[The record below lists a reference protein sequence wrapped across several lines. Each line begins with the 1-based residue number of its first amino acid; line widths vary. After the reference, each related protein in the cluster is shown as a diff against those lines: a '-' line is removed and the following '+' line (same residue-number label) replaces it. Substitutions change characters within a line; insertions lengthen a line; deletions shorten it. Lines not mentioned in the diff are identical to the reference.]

1 MISKIKLL
9 DKEFKIFI
17 KENEIQ
23 KIVKSISTNINKLQV
38 KNPLFI
44 AVLNGSFLFASDIM
58 RKITLPDAEISFI
71 KLSSY
76 SGTKST
82 GNVNELI
89 GLNKQ
94 IKNRNV
100 IILEDIVDTG
110 NTLEKIIKILK
121 EKKVASYKIAT
132 LLFKPDAYTKNIN
145 IDYIGK
151 SIKNDFVVGYGL
163 DYQEIGRNLPHI
175 YKLKN

>member
-1 MISKIKLL
+1 MISEVKLL

-23 KIVKSISTNINKLQV
+23 KIVESISTNINKLQV

-94 IKNRNV
+94 IKKRDV

-163 DYQEIGRNLPHI
+163 DYDEIGRNLPHI

>member
-17 KENEIQ
+17 KDNEIQ
-23 KIVKSISTNINKLQV
+23 KIVESISTNINKLQV

-163 DYQEIGRNLPHI
+163 DYEEIGRNLPHI

>member
-1 MISKIKLL
+1 MILEVKLL

-23 KIVKSISTNINKLQV
+23 NIVESISTNINKLQV

-89 GLNKQ
+89 GLNNQ

>member
-1 MISKIKLL
+1 M
-9 DKEFKIFI
+9 
-17 KENEIQ
+17 
-23 KIVKSISTNINKLQV
+23 NKLQV

>member
-1 MISKIKLL
+1 MILEVKLL

-17 KENEIQ
+17 KDNEIQ
-23 KIVKSISTNINKLQV
+23 NIVESISTNINKLQV

-89 GLNKQ
+89 GLNNQ

-163 DYQEIGRNLPHI
+163 DYDEIGRNLPHI

>member
-17 KENEIQ
+17 KDNEIQ
-23 KIVKSISTNINKLQV
+23 NIVESISTNINKLQV

-44 AVLNGSFLFASDIM
+44 AVLNGSFLFASDII

-89 GLNKQ
+89 GLNNQ

-163 DYQEIGRNLPHI
+163 DYDEIGRNLPHI

>member
-1 MISKIKLL
+1 MISKVKLL

-23 KIVKSISTNINKLQV
+23 KIVESISTNINKLQV

-110 NTLEKIIKILK
+110 NTLEKIIEILK

-163 DYQEIGRNLPHI
+163 DYDEIGRNLPHI

>member
-1 MISKIKLL
+1 MISEVKLL

-23 KIVKSISTNINKLQV
+23 KIVESISTNINKLQV

-163 DYQEIGRNLPHI
+163 DYDEIGRNLPHI

>member
-17 KENEIQ
+17 KDNEIQ

-163 DYQEIGRNLPHI
+163 DYDEIGRNLPHI

>member
-1 MISKIKLL
+1 MILEVKLL

-17 KENEIQ
+17 KDNEIQ
-23 KIVKSISTNINKLQV
+23 KIVESISTNINKLQV

-94 IKNRNV
+94 IKKRNV

-110 NTLEKIIKILK
+110 NTLEKIIEILK

-163 DYQEIGRNLPHI
+163 DYEEIGRNLPHI

>member
-1 MISKIKLL
+1 MILEVKLL

-17 KENEIQ
+17 KDNEIQ
-23 KIVKSISTNINKLQV
+23 NIVESISTNINKLQV

-89 GLNKQ
+89 GLNNQ

>member
-1 MISKIKLL
+1 MILEVKLL

-17 KENEIQ
+17 KDNEIQ
-23 KIVKSISTNINKLQV
+23 NIVESISTNINKLQV

-89 GLNKQ
+89 GLNNQ
-94 IKNRNV
+94 IKIRNV

-163 DYQEIGRNLPHI
+163 DYDEIGRNLPHI

>member
-1 MISKIKLL
+1 MISEVKLL

-17 KENEIQ
+17 KDNEIQ
-23 KIVKSISTNINKLQV
+23 KIVESISTNINKLQV
-38 KNPLFI
+38 KKPLFI

-58 RKITLPDAEISFI
+58 RKIILPDAEISFI

-132 LLFKPDAYTKNIN
+132 LLFKPDAYSKNIN

-163 DYQEIGRNLPHI
+163 DYDEIGRNLPHI

>member
-1 MISKIKLL
+1 MILEVKLL

-17 KENEIQ
+17 KDNEIQ
-23 KIVKSISTNINKLQV
+23 NIVESISTNINKLQV

-94 IKNRNV
+94 IKKRNV

-110 NTLEKIIKILK
+110 NTLEKIIEILK

-163 DYQEIGRNLPHI
+163 DYDEIGRNLPHI

>member
-17 KENEIQ
+17 KDNEIQ
-23 KIVKSISTNINKLQV
+23 KIVESISTNINKLQV

-94 IKNRNV
+94 IKKRNV

-132 LLFKPDAYTKNIN
+132 LLFKPDAFTKNIN

>member
-17 KENEIQ
+17 KDNEIQ
-23 KIVKSISTNINKLQV
+23 KIVESISTNINKLQV

-110 NTLEKIIKILK
+110 NTLEKIIELLTQEQVSSI
-121 EKKVASYKIAT
+121 KVAT
-132 LLFKPDAYTKNIN
+132 LLFKPNAYKKDLN

-151 SIKNDFVVGYGL
+151 SIENDFVVGYGL
-163 DYQEIGRNLPHI
+163 DYDEIGRNLPHI

>member
-17 KENEIQ
+17 KDNEIQ
-23 KIVKSISTNINKLQV
+23 KIVESISTNINKLQV

-94 IKNRNV
+94 IKKRNV

-110 NTLEKIIKILK
+110 NTLEKIIEILK

-132 LLFKPDAYTKNIN
+132 LLFKPDAFTKNVAV
-145 IDYIGK
+145 GCLTRCVFK
-151 SIKNDFVVGYGL
+151 SS
-163 DYQEIGRNLPHI
+163 LPSI
-175 YKLKN
+175 

>member
-1 MISKIKLL
+1 MISKVKLL

-17 KENEIQ
+17 KDNEIQ
-23 KIVKSISTNINKLQV
+23 KIVESISTNINKLQV

-110 NTLEKIIKILK
+110 NTLEKIIEILK

-132 LLFKPDAYTKNIN
+132 FLFKPDAYTKNIN

-163 DYQEIGRNLPHI
+163 DYEEIGRNLPHI

>member
-1 MISKIKLL
+1 MISKVKLL

-23 KIVKSISTNINKLQV
+23 KIVESISTNINKLQV
-38 KNPLFI
+38 KKPLFI

>member
-163 DYQEIGRNLPHI
+163 DYDEIGRNLPHI

>member
-1 MISKIKLL
+1 MILEVKLL

-23 KIVKSISTNINKLQV
+23 NIVESISTNINKLQV

-163 DYQEIGRNLPHI
+163 DYDEIGRNLPHI

>member
-1 MISKIKLL
+1 MISKVKLH

-17 KENEIQ
+17 KDNEIQ
-23 KIVKSISTNINKLQV
+23 KIVESISTNINKLQV

-94 IKNRNV
+94 IKKRNV

-110 NTLEKIIKILK
+110 NTVEKIIEILR

-132 LLFKPDAYTKNIN
+132 FLFKPDSYTKNIN

>member
-17 KENEIQ
+17 KDNEIQ
-23 KIVKSISTNINKLQV
+23 KIVESISTNINKLQV

>member
-1 MISKIKLL
+1 MILKIKLL

-17 KENEIQ
+17 KDNEIQ
-23 KIVKSISTNINKLQV
+23 NIVESISTNINKLQV